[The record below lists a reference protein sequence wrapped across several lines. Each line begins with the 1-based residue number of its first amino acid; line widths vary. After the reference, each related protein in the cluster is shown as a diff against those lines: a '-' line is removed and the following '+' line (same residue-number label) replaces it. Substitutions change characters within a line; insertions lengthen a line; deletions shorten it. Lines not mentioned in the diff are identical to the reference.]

1 MDGEDCKKA
10 LTSLARNSFRVF
22 MERSF
27 YELNPGDEFKPN
39 WHLDVMCDSLD
50 KVRSGI
56 IKREI
61 ICLPP
66 RSLKSHCA
74 SVCLPAYILG
84 HDPSAQ
90 IICVSYAQDLADKFA
105 NDCRT
110 LMQSAMYRTLF
121 PAARLSSKRPA
132 LHELVTTGR
141 GFRLATSVG
150 GVLTGYG
157 ADFLIIDDILKPEDA
172 FSESARRRANEWFS
186 HTLLTRL
193 NDQQNGRI
201 LVIMQRLHEN
211 DLVGHV
217 LEEQ

>member
-1 MDGEDCKKA
+1 MDSEGYKRA
-10 LTSLARNSFRVF
+10 LTAITRNSFRIF

-27 YELNPGDEFKPN
+27 NELNPSDEFKPN
-39 WHLDVMCDSLD
+39 WHLDVMCDRLD
-50 KVRSGI
+50 KVRRGI

-61 ICLPP
+61 VCLPP

-90 IICVSYAQDLADKFA
+90 IICVSYAKDLADRFA

-110 LMQSAMYRTLF
+110 LMQSAMYKALF
-121 PAARLSSKRPA
+121 PNTRLSSRRPA
-132 LHELVTTGR
+132 LDELVTTRR

-201 LVIMQRLHEN
+201 AIIMQRLHEN
-211 DLVGHV
+211 DLAGHI